1 MAECCGC
8 CSRKLARALSFF
20 GKCMNSCG
28 IRNSLRAWLTGNTN
42 SNPKP
47 AKPPTVQ
54 QQATPGNT
62 HTHTHRWHYFSPLGT
77 PFLLLLFGQ
86 YYNLSSFYII
96 RTFLLSLNTDGGW
109 SSGGTCDT
117 TQETPS
123 NSEITITITSRPCW
137 LKDEQIKTKKGMF
150 WLLHLAQNC
159 LVSKLMRTLNSITL
173 ASNNTVRN
181 LGVIQCG
188 C

>member
-1 MAECCGC
+1 MYEFLRDQKFLEGMTD
-8 CSRKLARALSFF
+8 
-20 GKCMNSCG
+20 GKHKKQPKTCQTPHSTAAG
-28 IRNSLRAWLTGNTN
+28 HAW
-42 SNPKP
+42 K
-47 AKPPTVQ
+47 
-54 QQATPGNT
+54 

-96 RTFLLSLNTDGGW
+96 RTFLLSQNTDGGW

-137 LKDEQIKTKKGMF
+137 LKDKQIKTKKGMF
-150 WLLHLAQNC
+150 WLLHLAQNS
-159 LVSKLMRTLNSITL
+159 LVSKLMRTLNGITL

-181 LGVIQCG
+181 LRVIQCG